1 MSKYTTE
8 VRNICETYAG
18 LTDRAEYTD
27 VENVL
32 NDSYTKIFD
41 VDNIPVYIPEHKSV
55 LLKKILLH
63 YYQREIAFETVGL
76 WKLKLNTKLKEIM
89 PYYNQLYASELLEYD
104 PLQNVNNW
112 HEHQGV
118 YEDTS
123 KVDNKRKYDNTTDTE
138 NAEVAEK
145 TRKYDNEV
153 NTDHAE
159 VSSKTSKYDN
169 TTDTDNAKAM
179 SRNLGQNETSTDNI
193 NTSYQGEEEV
203 LLKHKKTTSQA
214 PGSKTHTV
222 TNPRDQWTLYSDTP
236 QGGLDG
242 VAAGGGVEAGTSVS
256 GNQYLTNATHVID
269 KDAQTTD
276 TTNYGTITEQYNDNS
291 NLKDTTDR
299 SGQESSLDQF
309 SRGMTENESQG
320 NTEQGKRVDN
330 ALTKDD
336 AAKADNGKRVEDA
349 LTHDNSSKA
358 QDGKRVDDALTVD
371 DNLKKDNG
379 SDAHT
384 NREYGKIGVLTY
396 QEMVLKYRETFLN
409 IDMMIIDELRDLFMK
424 VW

>member
-18 LTDRAEYTD
+18 RNERGEYPD
-27 VENVL
+27 VDTCIEL
-32 NDSYTKIFD
+32 AYPKIFD
-41 VDNIPVYIPEHKSV
+41 VQNIPVYVPEHRPL

-63 YYQREIAFETVGL
+63 YYQREIGFETTGL

-123 KVDNKRKYDNTTDTE
+123 KVDNKRKYDNETDTE

-145 TRKYDNEV
+145 TRKFD
-153 NTDHAE
+153 
-159 VSSKTSKYDN
+159 SQ
-169 TTDTDNAKAM
+169 TDTDNAASM
-179 SRNLGQNETSTDNI
+179 SRNLSQSEGLTDNAS
-193 NTSYQGEEEV
+193 TEYTGTEEV
-203 LLKHKKTTSQA
+203 LLKHKKTTSQT
-214 PGSKTHTV
+214 PDTRTHTAD
-222 TNPRDQWTLYSDTP
+222 NPRDQWTMFSDTP

-242 VAAGGGVEAGTSVS
+242 VTNAGGTGINGTLD
-256 GNQYLTNATHVID
+256 GNAYLTSATHVTD
-269 KDAQTTD
+269 KDASTTD
-276 TTNYGTITEQYNDNS
+276 TTNHGTITEQYNADNA
-291 NLKDTTDR
+291 NLTDNTDR
-299 SGQESSLDQF
+299 HSVEDYTDQTQRTLGEAESK
-309 SRGMTENESQG
+309 G
-320 NTEQGKRVDN
+320 NVEQGK
-330 ALTKDD
+330 K
-336 AAKADNGKRVEDA
+336 VEDA
-349 LTHDNSSKA
+349 LTHDNASKA

-371 DNLKKDNG
+371 DNLRKDNG

-384 NREYGKIGVLTY
+384 NREFGKIGVLTY

-409 IDMMIIDELRDLFMK
+409 IDMMIIDELGDLFMK